1 MYAIVEVDGKQYKVA
16 PGDTIRVENL
26 PISLGDRV
34 ELGKILLVVDAE
46 KVRIGHPVVEGAKV
60 LATVSGEGRGK
71 KVLVFKY
78 KPHNRYRRKMGHR
91 QPYTQ
96 LTIEDIL
103 LD

>member
-1 MYAIVEVDGKQYKVA
+1 MYAIVETDGRQYKVA
-16 PGDTIRVENL
+16 PGDTIQVERL
-26 PISLGDRV
+26 PIPLGDKV
-34 ELGKILLVVDAE
+34 ELDRVLLVVDDE
-46 KVRIGHPVVEGAKV
+46 DLRIGRPVVDGAKV
-60 LATVSGEGRGK
+60 VATVSGEGKGK

-96 LTIEDIL
+96 LTIENIL